1 MCIAILLAIAAVRL
15 FAAET
20 PIPSAPTEWVTD
32 TAGFISTQ
40 TVDSLNQR
48 LRAYE
53 QQTGHQILVYIAK
66 TTGDDPLDDW
76 AVRAFAKWKVGR
88 KGIDDGLVLF
98 IMSQDH
104 RLRIEVGYGLE
115 GQVPDALAGRV
126 INEVIAPR
134 IRAGQPDAAVTSGID
149 AIAGII
155 SGQGLPN
162 APQRRSGRG
171 QQQPLTLGQLILFGI
186 IGIVVLIVF
195 ITNPSL
201 AIWLLMSIMSGG
213 GRSRDDGWGG
223 GGGGFSGGGGGSG
236 GGGASGSW

>member
-1 MCIAILLAIAAVRL
+1 MAIAAVSM

-20 PIPSAPTEWVTD
+20 PIPPAPTRFVTD
-32 TAGFISTQ
+32 TAGFLSPQ
-40 TVDSLNQR
+40 AADGLDRR
-48 LRAYE
+48 LGTYE
-53 QQTGHQILVYIAK
+53 QQTGHQILVYIGK
-66 TTGDDPLDDW
+66 TTGDDPIDDW
-76 AVRAFAKWKVGR
+76 GARAFQKWKVGR

-98 IMSQDH
+98 IMAQDH

-126 INEVIAPR
+126 INDVIAPR
-134 IRAGQPDAAVTSGID
+134 IRSGDPDGAVTAGID

-155 SGQGLPN
+155 SGQGLP
-162 APQRRSGRG
+162 APAQRRPGRAPAR
-171 QQQPLTLGQLILFGI
+171 PLTLGQIILFGI
-186 IGIVVLIVF
+186 VGIILLIVF

-223 GGGGFSGGGGGSG
+223 GGGGFSGGGGRSG